1 MKGTDGMGM
10 RQDVAASA
18 KWRATAHHAPKLMA
32 KTIALSWPPNLAV
45 VARNVAA
52 RRQSRPWLDFVE
64 RNDGM
69 PFLRSALDDA
79 IDWLCHSHART
90 TRGGVAC
97 YEFYRWTPGYPE
109 VTGYVIPTFWD
120 CASALGRPELAAHA
134 LQMAEWEL
142 SVQRQDGGWEGGYQ
156 GDGKPSTV
164 FNTGQV
170 IRGLLRTWSE
180 TGDDRYL
187 EAAERGGA
195 WIVAN
200 QEGDGSWARAN
211 FKGMRRVYDSYVSAA
226 LVRLGVAT
234 GDERFRL
241 AAVRNCE
248 FVLANQRA
256 NGWFANADNSP
267 YSNDVPVT
275 HTICYTIDGLLECGA
290 LLDEVAFHDAGQLAA
305 DALIRRVESWPM
317 LYGRLDAEWQ
327 PRVDWVCLTGAAQLG
342 VVALCLHD
350 RTGDVRYLDAARTL
364 VDFLTWTQQLN
375 GVGRHRRGAIAGA
388 YPIWGLY
395 CPLKYPSWATKYFVD
410 LTLRLTFRTQAAVAG
425 RCVLA

>member
-1 MKGTDGMGM
+1 MGM
-10 RQDVAASA
+10 RQDVTTSATWRASA
-18 KWRATAHHAPKLMA
+18 RHVPKLAA
-32 KTIALSWPPNLAV
+32 KALALSWPPNLAV

-52 RRQSRPWLDFVE
+52 SRKSRPWLDFVE
-64 RNDGM
+64 QNGGL
-69 PFLRSALDDA
+69 PFLDA
-79 IDWLCHSHART
+79 ARDEAIGWLCHAHART

-97 YEFYRWTPGYPE
+97 YDFYRWTPGYPE
-109 VTGYVIPTFWD
+109 VTGYIIPTFWD

-142 SVQRQDGGWEGGYQ
+142 SVQRPDGGWEGGYQ

-180 TGDDRYL
+180 TGEARYL
-187 EAAERGGA
+187 DAADRAGS

-200 QEGDGSWARAN
+200 QEDDGSWARAN

-226 LVRLGVAT
+226 LVRLAAST
-234 GDERFRL
+234 GDDRYRH
-241 AAVRNCE
+241 AAIRNCE
-248 FVLANQRA
+248 FVLANQRP

-267 YSNDVPVT
+267 YGNDVPVT

-290 LLDEVAFHDAGQLAA
+290 LLEEDAFSDAGRLAA
-305 DALIRRVESWPM
+305 DAMIARLERWPM
-317 LYGRLDAEWQ
+317 LYGRLDAEWE
-327 PRVDWVCLTGAAQLG
+327 PRVDWVCLTGVAQLG
-342 VVALCLHD
+342 VIALVLHE
-350 RTGDVRYLDAARTL
+350 RTGDGRYVDAAHTL
-364 VDFLTWTQQLN
+364 VDFLVWTQELN

-410 LTLRLTFRTQAAVAG
+410 VTLELGARADGGSLHRAMAG
-425 RCVLA
+425 TGDHP